1 MRMESLNPGSVVA
14 GRAPW
19 MEISEEHLAGAPG
32 CPASQ
37 TCDEQRPRRQDAEVI
52 RRTDFGTGQ
61 IRTQPDS
68 SSV

>member
-1 MRMESLNPGSVVA
+1 
-14 GRAPW
+14 

-61 IRTQPDS
+61 IGTQPDS